1 MKSSF
6 LQGSKH
12 EVIKLVLLIMKAVDY
27 EVCPCVHS
35 PSIPCDDSKC
45 IGTFNTSGVCDVVE
59 FIGIDLQLVAYRM
72 LAA

>member
-1 MKSSF
+1 MR
-6 LQGSKH
+6 
-12 EVIKLVLLIMKAVDY
+12 
-27 EVCPCVHS
+27 CVHS